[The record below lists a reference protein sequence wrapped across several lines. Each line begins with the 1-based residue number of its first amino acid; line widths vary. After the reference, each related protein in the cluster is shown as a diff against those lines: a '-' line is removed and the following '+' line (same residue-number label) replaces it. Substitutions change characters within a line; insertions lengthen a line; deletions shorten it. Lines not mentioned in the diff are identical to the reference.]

1 MTAYDDTA
9 SAAAAAEARDA
20 ATPWLAHYEPGVP
33 AVLPAGETSP
43 ADVVAGAA
51 AVAPTFPAVTDG
63 RRALHFAALSAAADR
78 VAAALARDGIGAGDT
93 VVVALPPGPTA
104 LTAILGGL
112 RAGVDVAPAD
122 GAEASA
128 AAELAVALEARAAVV
143 VDRAADAFAAA
154 VERAGRPV
162 PRLVR
167 LDPLRELRWPVRLV
181 AQLGGARPAPTAGRP
196 GVAWQRWLGTDASPG
211 ARSRD
216 DAAGAIVLDG
226 VRFSAAEVA
235 AGARMLGAW
244 LTDASPGDDTW
255 LILAPLSSGLGA
267 VAALG
272 TAPALRAR
280 AALVGGDAVD
290 DVVDAL
296 RYVRPAWVV
305 SDVAVVARLAAEPA
319 LAGVDLR
326 GVRGWLVGG
335 PVPAPLARAF
345 AEASGVELCIG
356 WAPRGAAGFVACN
369 PVNGQRRAD
378 SVGLPLPGATAVG
391 RGAGL
396 VVRAPNCAASLAG
409 AEGAGCDAEGARL
422 DDDGYIVF
430 EPVPGAATELL
441 ERFARGRRRVTGA
454 RARR

>member
-1 MTAYDDTA
+1 MTAQDDTG
-9 SAAAAAEARDA
+9 AAAALGPA
-20 ATPWLAHYEPGVP
+20 AAWLAHYEPGVP
-33 AVLPAGETSP
+33 AALPAGESSL
-43 ADVVAGAA
+43 ADIVAGAA

-78 VAAALARDGIGAGDT
+78 VAAALARDALGGGDA

-104 LTAILGGL
+104 LAAILGGL
-112 RAGVDVAPAD
+112 RAGVVVAPAG

-128 AAELAVALEARAAVV
+128 AAELAVALEARVAIV
-143 VDRAADAFAAA
+143 VDRAAETFVAA

-167 LDPLRELRWPVRLV
+167 LDPLRELRWPVRLL
-181 AQLGGARPAPTAGRP
+181 ARLGGARPAPSAGRP
-196 GVAWQRWLGTDASPG
+196 GVAWQRWLGGDGPSAGRVRAHADG
-211 ARSRD
+211 AL
-216 DAAGAIVLDG
+216 VLDG
-226 VRFSAAEVA
+226 VRFSAAELA

-255 LILAPLSSGLGA
+255 LILAPLATGVGA

-280 AALVGGDAVD
+280 AALVGSDALEEVI
-290 DVVDAL
+290 DAL

-345 AEASGVELCIG
+345 AEASGVELCVG

-378 SVGLPLPGATAVG
+378 SVGLPLPGATAAEG
-391 RGAGL
+391 AAGL
-396 VVRAPNCAASLAG
+396 VVRAPNCAASLAS
-409 AEGAGCDAEGARL
+409 AEGAGCTEAGARL
-422 DDDGYIVF
+422 DGDGYIVV
-430 EPVPGAATELL
+430 EPVPGAAAELL
-441 ERFARGRRRVTGA
+441 ERFAHGRRRVTGA